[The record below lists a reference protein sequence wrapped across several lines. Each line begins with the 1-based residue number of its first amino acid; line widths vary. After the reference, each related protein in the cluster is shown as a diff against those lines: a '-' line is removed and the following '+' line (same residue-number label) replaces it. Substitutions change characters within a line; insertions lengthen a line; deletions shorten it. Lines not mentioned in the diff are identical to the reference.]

1 MPNYLYRISIL
12 ASGLR
17 ETFLHIYDQ
26 ACVLLIPDQHNDYG
40 DTMDDQVILPARDFK
55 SAMDENLRL
64 QIIAG
69 VIESVRPRIQQ
80 DNGDIELVSVDGL
93 FVRVRLTGACVS
105 CALAGQTLGGV
116 RRELMAALNEPVRI
130 VPVPL
135 D

>member
-1 MPNYLYRISIL
+1 M
-12 ASGLR
+12 
-17 ETFLHIYDQ
+17 
-26 ACVLLIPDQHNDYG
+26 LIPDQHNDYG

-64 QIIAG
+64 QIIAD